1 MAEKDYYGILGVSK
15 DASDDD
21 IKKAYRHLAKKWHP
35 DMNPDNRQEAE
46 SKFKDINEAYEVLS
60 NPQKKKMYDQ
70 FGTAD
75 PQQAGFGG
83 DSGYGP
89 FGGNGYYRTYTSG
102 SGDFGDDI
110 FGDIFSSFFGG
121 GFGGRSSSKSSK
133 KTGPIDGTDIK
144 TSIDITFEESYT
156 GVEKEI
162 YIMRDEVCD
171 ECNGSGAKAGTKPE
185 DCPTCHGTGEIQQTI
200 SILIGQTVVRK
211 TCPNCNGTGKVIKNP
226 CTKCKGKGKVRKQ
239 VKIKVKVPAG
249 IDNEN
254 VIRIE
259 DLGNPGT
266 RGGNNGD
273 VYVTVHVKKS
283 RTFTRDGYRVQLEVP
298 ITITQATLG
307 ANLKI
312 PLVDGGE
319 VEYTIPAGTQNEDSF
334 TIKDKGFKV
343 PNSTRQGDLIFTV
356 IVNIPKRLTGEQR
369 KLFEQLAKT
378 MNEQPPVKKRG
389 FFG

>member
-211 TCPNCNGTGKVIKNP
+211 TCPNCKMADQLLTKKGVQFEKIDAEENVELTKKYGIKTAPTMIVIKN
-226 CTKCKGKGKVRKQ
+226 GEAKQ
-239 VKIKVKVPAG
+239 VVNLSNIKG
-249 IDNEN
+249 EIEN
-254 VIRIE
+254 
-259 DLGNPGT
+259 L
-266 RGGNNGD
+266 
-273 VYVTVHVKKS
+273 
-283 RTFTRDGYRVQLEVP
+283 
-298 ITITQATLG
+298 
-307 ANLKI
+307 
-312 PLVDGGE
+312 
-319 VEYTIPAGTQNEDSF
+319 
-334 TIKDKGFKV
+334 
-343 PNSTRQGDLIFTV
+343 
-356 IVNIPKRLTGEQR
+356 
-369 KLFEQLAKT
+369 
-378 MNEQPPVKKRG
+378 
-389 FFG
+389 